1 VKLIVLLFTTLFLSH
16 SAFAEQEVVVLVPG
30 FFNTF
35 AHEYFSNEIV
45 QAFQKRGFTVYVTTG
60 LNPIGTVEDNGARLS
75 QFMDRVEQ
83 TEHRQIDFN
92 VVAHSAGGLYTLF
105 VANQHKHHI
114 KNLIT
119 VATPFKGVEF
129 LQKWLDHSAVFKAV
143 TDLAHLDGLKQLTP
157 QGVAKFLET
166 VRVAPDMKITAFAGT
181 QKKGLDVSN
190 AQNLSVPFRLTSA
203 CISEE
208 SDGIVGLSS
217 ALGVGS
223 IKTTE
228 NRLLAN
234 QRFNNNY
241 RANLEHWE
249 QVLEGYSFLLLGIRN
264 PGYVIDEQARFYGG
278 LADYLLTSL

>member
-1 VKLIVLLFTTLFLSH
+1 VKLIVLLLTTLFFSH
-16 SAFAEQEVVVLVPG
+16 SAFADREVVVLVPG

-35 AHEYFSNEIV
+35 AHEYFSNEV
-45 QAFQKRGFTVYVTTG
+45 VKAFEKRGFAVYVTTG

-75 QFMDRVEQ
+75 QFMDRVEL
-83 TEHRQIDFN
+83 TEHHPVNFN
-92 VVAHSAGGLYTLF
+92 VVAHSAGGLYTLY

-114 KNLIT
+114 KNLLT

-129 LQKWLDHSAVFKAV
+129 LQKWLDNSALFKTV

-157 QGVAKFLET
+157 QGVAKFLQT

-181 QKKGLDVSN
+181 QKKGLDIWN
-190 AQNLSVPFRLTSA
+190 AQNLSAPFRLTSA

-217 ALGVGS
+217 ALGVGA
-223 IKTTE
+223 IKTTD
-228 NRLLAN
+228 NRLAQ
-234 QRFNNNY
+234 QRFDAGY

-264 PGYVIDEQARFYGG
+264 PGYVVDEQSRFYGG

>member
-1 VKLIVLLFTTLFLSH
+1 LLFSF
-16 SAFAEQEVVVLVPG
+16 SASAEQEIVVLVPG

-35 AHEYFSNEIV
+35 AHEYFSTEV
-45 QAFQKRGFTVYVTTG
+45 VHAFEQRGFKVYVATG
-60 LNPIGTVEDNGARLS
+60 LNPIGTVEDNGSRLD
-75 QFMDRVEQ
+75 QYMDRVEL
-83 TEHRQIDFN
+83 TEHRHVNFN

-105 VANQHKHHI
+105 VANLHRHHI
-114 KNLIT
+114 KNLLT
-119 VATPFKGVEF
+119 VATPYKGVEF
-129 LQKWLDHSAVFKAV
+129 LQKWLDNSALFKTV
-143 TDLAHLDGLKQLTP
+143 TDLAQLDGLKQLTP
-157 QGVAKFLET
+157 QGVAKFLDT

-181 QKKGLDVSN
+181 QKKGLDIWN
-190 AQNLSVPFRLTSA
+190 AENLSVPFRLTSA

-223 IKTTE
+223 IKTTD
-228 NRLLAN
+228 NRMAS
-234 QRFNNNY
+234 QKFNSGY